1 VYTDITGII
10 LAGGKSTRMGANKSF
25 LKIGEQTIIERI
37 TYLMKSVITNVI
49 IISNTPDEYTFLNL
63 PIFEDVYKGKGPLA
77 GIHSGLKNSDTQKDF
92 IISCDIP
99 LMNKEMIEFIV
110 DYKTDKSIAVCKAN
124 GFLQPFAGLY
134 NKSLVNEI
142 ENIFSDKSEHINHT
156 NENERKQ
163 CKVMSFIKSSEAEI
177 INPEGSIGYTENT
190 FLNINTPKDFEKLM
204 GIINHHQN
212 KM

>member
-1 VYTDITGII
+1 MTGKMPKETFNQISRGHWEYLSNVYTTSGFSAIKVEAKLLGVHATH
-10 LAGGKSTRMGANKSF
+10 LVA
-25 LKIGEQTIIERI
+25 KIKQ
-37 TYLMKSVITNVI
+37 
-49 IISNTPDEYTFLNL
+49 F
-63 PIFEDVYKGKGPLA
+63 
-77 GIHSGLKNSDTQKDF
+77 
-92 IISCDIP
+92 
-99 LMNKEMIEFIV
+99 NKEMIEFIV